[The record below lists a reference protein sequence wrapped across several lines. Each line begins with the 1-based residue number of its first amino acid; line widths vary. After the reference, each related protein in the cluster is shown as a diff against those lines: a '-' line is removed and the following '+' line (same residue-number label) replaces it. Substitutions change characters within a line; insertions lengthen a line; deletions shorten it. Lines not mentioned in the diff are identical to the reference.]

1 MLNSLREEAFI
12 VSDILTSIN
21 MWITLKK
28 PRINDGSNF
37 NLSVQEEYVGRLNDV
52 GSAMGLIMD
61 WVTDCYQ
68 NRGNYI
74 QKVVL
79 EAMRDR

>member
-1 MLNSLREEAFI
+1 M
-12 VSDILTSIN
+12 SDILTSIN

-37 NLSVQEEYVGRLNDV
+37 NLSVQEEYVDRLNDV
-52 GSAMGLIMD
+52 GSAMSLIMD
-61 WVTDCYQ
+61 WVTDCYR
-68 NRGNYI
+68 NRGSYI

-79 EAMRDR
+79 RIGHDY

>member
-1 MLNSLREEAFI
+1 MREEAN
-12 VSDILTSIN
+12 VVRDILTSIN

-37 NLSVQEEYVGRLNDV
+37 NLSVQEEYVDRLNDV
-52 GSAMGLIMD
+52 GSAMSLIME

-79 EAMRDR
+79 CMIHDE

>member
-1 MLNSLREEAFI
+1 M
-12 VSDILTSIN
+12 SDILTSIN

-61 WVTDCYQ
+61 WVTDCHQ

-74 QKVVL
+74 QKVVPG
-79 EAMRDR
+79 AMRDG

>member
-1 MLNSLREEAFI
+1 MVR
-12 VSDILTSIN
+12 DILTSIN

-37 NLSVQEEYVGRLNDV
+37 NLSVQEEYVDRLNDV
-52 GSAMGLIMD
+52 GSAMSLIME

-79 EAMRDR
+79 CMIHDE